1 MSEWCPLS
9 SNTACWSRFAVED
22 VISAREEL
30 AMAGIELIG
39 ELVWAADVTGD
50 PADQG
55 WGWCF
60 FRAPDGNVYV
70 LQQDGGSRDD

>member
-1 MSEWCPLS
+1 MP
-9 SNTACWSRFAVED
+9 VEFERGVPVVFVVD
-22 VISAREEL
+22 GVISAREEL

-55 WGWCF
+55 WG
-60 FRAPDGNVYV
+60 
-70 LQQDGGSRDD
+70 